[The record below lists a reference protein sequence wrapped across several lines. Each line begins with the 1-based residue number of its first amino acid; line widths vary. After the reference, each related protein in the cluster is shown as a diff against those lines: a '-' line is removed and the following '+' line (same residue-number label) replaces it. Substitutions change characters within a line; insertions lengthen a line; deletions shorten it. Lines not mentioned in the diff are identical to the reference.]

1 MGTGAYCQDR
11 TDSETAALQKKKAS
25 FCCMCA
31 MENMDKGETRR
42 TNGEVK
48 GVNLWQQRLCPDFG
62 SWWRWNVLCGLLFP
76 LFAFSFFLLL
86 NNPLWIRQICKLMQ
100 VQMMG
105 LAVNRPTEP
114 HAVTPSH
121 LWETREPCCW
131 KWQRAMR
138 HNFILTTGSKNWCW
152 WSYQNIWKSLQA
164 KWTLSFLLFFHLS
177 LDSLIWLQH
186 LLSLT
191 REQRVRIKHL
201 IVYASCVREGW
212 YWRQCSHPVWAYNES
227 AAAPGEQ
234 LLALY
239 SWAHDSFRSTASV

>member
-62 SWWRWNVLCGLLFP
+62 SWWRWNVLCGFLFP

-121 LWETREPCCW
+121 L
-131 KWQRAMR
+131 
-138 HNFILTTGSKNWCW
+138 
-152 WSYQNIWKSLQA
+152 
-164 KWTLSFLLFFHLS
+164 
-177 LDSLIWLQH
+177 
-186 LLSLT
+186 
-191 REQRVRIKHL
+191 
-201 IVYASCVREGW
+201 
-212 YWRQCSHPVWAYNES
+212 
-227 AAAPGEQ
+227 
-234 LLALY
+234 
-239 SWAHDSFRSTASV
+239 